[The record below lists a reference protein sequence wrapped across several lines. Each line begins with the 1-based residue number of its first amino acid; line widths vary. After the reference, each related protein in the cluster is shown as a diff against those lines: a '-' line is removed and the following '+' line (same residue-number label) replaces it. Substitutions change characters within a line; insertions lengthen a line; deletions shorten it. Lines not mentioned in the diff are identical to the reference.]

1 MKTFA
6 AILLLA
12 TTCLVAAVPQGG
24 KSSPTNRMTLSVM
37 ACKCVNC

>member
-12 TTCLVAAVPQGG
+12 TTCLVAAVPQGDILARQDG
-24 KSSPTNRMTLSVM
+24 PRE
-37 ACKCVNC
+37 CK